1 MISLR
6 NVTSYITDFFCETA
20 KIKKKK
26 SFLQVNMVYAAFK
39 KSPYNS
45 LQTSDKQKYTVGSG
59 LEFREWRRNGE
70 DETVETRPL
79 VTVDAAR

>member
-6 NVTSYITDFFCETA
+6 NVTSYITGFFFCKTA
-20 KIKKKK
+20 KIKIKP
-26 SFLQVNMVYAAFK
+26 FQVNMVSATFK
-39 KSPYNS
+39 KSPSHS